1 MLYKDYKQTDT
12 YICADAVDIIDSETG
27 EEINLD
33 LNAPELDDMIV
44 VNTSALCGELTIALK
59 SQE

>member
-1 MLYKDYKQTDT
+1 MLYKDYKKTDT

-33 LNAPELDDMIV
+33 LDAPELDEMIV

>member
-12 YICADAVDIIDSETG
+12 YICADTVDIIDSETG

-33 LNAPELDDMIV
+33 IDSPELDDMV
-44 VNTSALCGELTIALK
+44 VVDTSALCGELTIVLK
-59 SQE
+59 TQK